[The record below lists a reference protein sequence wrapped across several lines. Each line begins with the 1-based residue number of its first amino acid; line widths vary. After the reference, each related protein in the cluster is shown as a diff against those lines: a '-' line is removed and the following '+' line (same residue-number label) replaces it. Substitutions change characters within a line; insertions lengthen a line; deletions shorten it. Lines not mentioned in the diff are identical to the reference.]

1 MMPLRLGSKKSW
13 FLLVLLFILAHGICP
28 RRLSAYATKR
38 VSSSIFLRSFCK
50 IMRFLPDVH
59 VIFSTSICIFSRIV
73 FSRILLTCTPIR
85 PMYGLRSDSGF
96 ANDFI
101 KSSLSNVLCEYLSY
115 AFFKRRID
123 CANFMFSHSLSS

>member
-28 RRLSAYATKR
+28 SRLSAYAKKR

-73 FSRILLTCTPIR
+73 FSRILLTCTPIS
-85 PMYGLRSDSGF
+85 PIYGLRSCCGCV
-96 ANDFI
+96 NDFI
-101 KSSLSNVLCEYLSY
+101 KSSLSNFLCEYLSY
-115 AFFKRRID
+115 TFFKRRID
-123 CANFMFSHSLSS
+123 CANLMFSHSLSS